1 MSGPFKT
8 LTRILAIVGKELIS
22 VVRRPGALL
31 SLVLGPFL
39 IMAIFGLGYSGYR
52 RPLDTVVVI
61 PPQSGLPADTDTYA
75 QVGGEGLRIVAVVP
89 DEQAAMERLA
99 RQEIDVVLVAPADIQ
114 KRFESGERTPIDVRV
129 NVTDPVLQSY
139 AVFLARGLEAA
150 INRNVIEQAVA
161 GSEGYAISKGVAASA
176 LPKIPPEVVAAPTEA
191 KVENV
196 APSVPTVV
204 QFFGPAVLA
213 LILQHMAVT
222 LIALSVV
229 RERTSGV
236 FELFR
241 ISPITT
247 AELVTGKL
255 IAFGLFSGA
264 IALLTVTL
272 LVVGFG
278 VPMLGDPGWLALIVI
293 LLIAASLGLGLLV
306 AAISDSEPQA
316 VQLSLLVL
324 LASVFFSGFVLA
336 IDEFSEPV
344 RSLIYALPV
353 ANGIRLMG
361 DFMFRGGTVVV
372 WQIWVLAGLAVGYVV
387 GAWLLL
393 RRVMARA

>member
-1 MSGPFKT
+1 MSPFKT
-8 LTRILAIVGKELIS
+8 LTRVLAIVGKELVSIL
-22 VVRRPGALL
+22 RRPGALL

-39 IMAIFGLGYSGYR
+39 IMALFGVGYSGYR

-61 PPQSGLPADTDTYA
+61 PADAGLPTGIETYQNVA
-75 QVGGEGLRIVAVVP
+75 GEGLRIVEVTN
-89 DEQAAMERLA
+89 DDRSAMERLNA
-99 RQEIDVVLVAPADIQ
+99 QAVDVVVVAPPGIQ
-114 KRFESGERTPIDVRV
+114 ESFKAGKRSEIDVRV
-129 NVTDPVLQSY
+129 NLTDPVEKSY
-139 AVFLARGLEAA
+139 AIFLTRGLEAA
-150 INRNVIEQAVA
+150 VNRQIIERAATEGQ
-161 GSEGYAISKGVAASA
+161 GYAVGQGATDAAR
-176 LPKIPPEVVAAPTEA
+176 IPPDVIAAPTQA
-191 KVENV
+191 KLENV
-196 APSVPTVV
+196 AQSSPTVV

-229 RERTSGV
+229 REKNSGL

-255 IAFGLFSGA
+255 IAYGLFAGA
-264 IALLTVTL
+264 VALVTTAV
-272 LVVGFG
+272 LVFGFG
-278 VPMLGDPGWLALIVI
+278 VPMLADAGWVALVVL
-293 LLIAASLGLGLLV
+293 LLIASSLGLGLLI

-336 IDEFSEPV
+336 IEEFREPV
-344 RSLIYALPV
+344 RSMIHALPV
-353 ANGIRLMG
+353 ANGIRLLT

-372 WQIWVLAGLAVGYVV
+372 WQIWLLAGLAAGYIL

-393 RRVMARA
+393 RRVIARA

>member
-1 MSGPFKT
+1 MSIFKT
-8 LTRILAIVGKELIS
+8 LTRILAIVGKELVS
-22 VVRRPGALL
+22 VIRRPGALL

-39 IMAIFGLGYSGYR
+39 IMAIFGAGYSGFR

-61 PPQSGLPADTDTYA
+61 PPGTGLPTDPDTYSK
-75 QVGGEGLRIVAVVP
+75 VGGEGLRIVEVVP
-89 DEQAAMERLA
+89 DETAAMQKLA
-99 RQEIDVVLVAPADIQ
+99 RQEVDVVVVAPPDVQA
-114 KRFESGERTPIDVRV
+114 RFKAGERTPVEVRV
-129 NVTDPVLQSY
+129 NVTDPVRQNY
-139 AVFLARGLEAA
+139 AIFLARGLEAA
-150 INRNVIEQAVA
+150 INRSVIEEAVA
-161 GSEGYAISKGVAASA
+161 QGEGYAIGQGVDPKA
-176 LPKIPPEVVAAPTEA
+176 LQKIPPDVVSAPTEA
-191 KVENV
+191 TVVNI
-196 APSVPTVV
+196 APSMPTVV

-229 RERTSGV
+229 RERRSGV

-264 IALLTVTL
+264 IALLTVGL

-278 VPMLGDPGWLALIVI
+278 VPMLGDPGWVALIVG
-293 LLIAASLGLGLLV
+293 LLVAASLGLGLLV
-306 AAISDSEPQA
+306 AALSDSEPQT

-344 RSLIYALPV
+344 RSMIYALPV
-353 ANGIRLMG
+353 ANGIRLIG
-361 DFMFRGGTVVV
+361 DFMFRGGTAAV
-372 WQIWVLAGLAVGYVV
+372 WQIWLLAGLSVGYIA

>member
-1 MSGPFKT
+1 MSLFKT

-31 SLVLGPFL
+31 SLVFGPFL

-52 RPLDTVVVI
+52 RPLNTIVVV
-61 PPQSGLPADTDTYA
+61 PPQAGLPTDKATYA
-75 QVGGEGLRIVAVVP
+75 QVAGEALQVVDVVP
-89 DEQAAMERLA
+89 DEAAAMLRLQ
-99 RQEIDVVLVAPADIQ
+99 RQEVDVLIIAPADITQ
-114 KRFESGERTPIDVRV
+114 RFKSGQRTPIIVRV
-129 NVTDPVLQSY
+129 NAADPVEGSY
-139 AVFLARGLEAA
+139 AIFVARGLEAT
-150 INRNVIEQAVA
+150 INRTIVQQAVSQ
-161 GSEGYAISKGVAASA
+161 GESYAIGKGATDLA
-176 LPKIPPEVVAAPTEA
+176 KIPPDVVAAPTEA
-191 KVENV
+191 TVENI
-196 APSVPTVV
+196 APSTPTVV
-204 QFFGPAVLA
+204 QYFGPAVLA
-213 LILQHMAVT
+213 LVLQHMAVT
-222 LIALSVV
+222 LIALSIV
-229 RERTSGV
+229 RERTSGL

-278 VPMLGDPGWLALIVI
+278 VPMLGDPGWLALVVM
-293 LLIAASLGLGLLV
+293 LVIAASLGLGLLI
-306 AAISDSEPQA
+306 AAVSDSEPQT

-353 ANGIRLMG
+353 ANGIRLIG
-361 DFMFRGGTVVV
+361 DFMFRGGTVASG
-372 WQIWVLAGLAVGYVV
+372 QIWLLAGLALAYIA

-393 RRVMARA
+393 RRVVSRA

>member
-1 MSGPFKT
+1 MSLFKT
-8 LTRILAIVGKELIS
+8 LTRILAIVGKELVS

-39 IMAIFGLGYSGYR
+39 IMAIFGAGYSGFR
-52 RPLDTVVVI
+52 RPLDTIVVV
-61 PPQSGLPADTDTYA
+61 PPQSGLPSDTDTYA
-75 QVGGEGLRIVAVVP
+75 KVGGEGLRIVAVVP
-89 DEQAAMERLA
+89 AADSAMEKLA
-99 RQEIDVVLVAPADIQ
+99 RQEVDVVLVAPADIQ
-114 KRFESGERTPIDVRV
+114 ARFRAGERTPIEVRV
-129 NVTDPVLQSY
+129 NVTDPVRQSY
-139 AVFLARGLEAA
+139 AIFLARGLEAA
-150 INRNVIEQAVA
+150 INRNVIQHAVA
-161 GSEGYAISKGVAASA
+161 EGESYVIGQGVDPSA
-176 LPKIPPEVVAAPTEA
+176 LKKIPPDVIAAPTEA
-191 KVENV
+191 SVENI
-196 APSVPTVV
+196 APSYPTVV

-229 RERTSGV
+229 RERRSGV

-264 IALLTVTL
+264 IALLTVAL
-272 LVVGFG
+272 LRVGFG
-278 VPMLGDPGWLALIVI
+278 VPMLADPGWVALIVG
-293 LLIAASLGLGLLV
+293 LLIAASLGLGLLI
-306 AAISDSEPQA
+306 AAVSDSEPQT

-353 ANGIRLMG
+353 ANGIRLIG
-361 DFMFRGGTVVV
+361 DFMFRGGTVAV
-372 WQIWVLAGLAVGYVV
+372 WQIWLLGGLAVGYVA

>member
-1 MSGPFKT
+1 VSLFKT
-8 LTRILAIVGKELIS
+8 LTRVLAIVGKELIS

-52 RPLDTVVVI
+52 RPLDTIVVV
-61 PPQSGLPADTDTYA
+61 PPQSGLPTDADTYA
-75 QVGGEGLRIVAVVP
+75 NVAGEGLRIVDVTP
-89 DEQAAMERLA
+89 DETTAMTKLG
-99 RQEIDVVLVAPADIQ
+99 RQEVDVVIVPPADIQ
-114 KRFESGERTPIDVRV
+114 SRFKSGQRTLVDVRV

-150 INRNVIEQAVA
+150 INRNVIETAIA
-161 GSEGYAISKGVAASA
+161 EGESYAISQGASKA
-176 LPKIPPEVVAAPTEA
+176 DLAKIPPDVIAAPTEA
-191 KVENV
+191 SVGNI
-196 APSVPTVV
+196 APSAPTVV
-204 QFFGPAVLA
+204 QFFGPAVLV
-213 LILQHMAVT
+213 LILQHMSIT

-229 RERTSGV
+229 RERRSGV
-236 FELFR
+236 FELFQV
-241 ISPITT
+241 SPITT

-264 IALLTVTL
+264 VALLTVVL
-272 LVVGFG
+272 LVLGFG
-278 VPMLGDPGWLALIVI
+278 VPMLGDAGWLALIVG
-293 LLIAASLGLGLLV
+293 LLISASLGLGLLI
-306 AAISDSEPQA
+306 AAVSDSEPQT

-353 ANGIRLMG
+353 ASGIRLVG
-361 DFMFRGGTVVV
+361 DFMFRGGTVAV
-372 WQIWVLAGLAVGYVV
+372 WQIWVLAGLTVGYIA

-393 RRVMARA
+393 RRVMSRA

>member
-1 MSGPFKT
+1 MSLFKK
-8 LTRILAIVGKELIS
+8 LTRILAIVGKELVT

-52 RPLDTVVVI
+52 RPLNTIVVI
-61 PPQSGLPADTDTYA
+61 PPQSGLPTDKSTYA
-75 QVGGEGLRIVAVVP
+75 SVGGEALQVVDVVP
-89 DEQAAMERLA
+89 DEAAATDRLL
-99 RQEIDVVLVAPADIQ
+99 RQEVDVVVVAPVDIQ
-114 KRFESGERTPIDVRV
+114 NRFKAGQRTPIDVKV
-129 NVTDPVLQSY
+129 NSTDPVEQSY
-139 AVFLARGLEAA
+139 AVFVARGLEAA
-150 INRNVIEQAVA
+150 INRTIVQQAVA
-161 GSEGYAISKGVAASA
+161 QGESYAISKGASELA
-176 LPKIPPEVVAAPTEA
+176 KIPPDVLAAPTQA
-191 KVENV
+191 NLENI
-196 APSVPTVV
+196 APSKPTVV
-204 QFFGPAVLA
+204 QYFGPAVLA

-229 RERTSGV
+229 RERTSGL

-278 VPMLGDPGWLALIVI
+278 VPMLGDAGWLALIVI
-293 LLIAASLGLGLLV
+293 LLIAASLGLGLLI
-306 AAISDSEPQA
+306 AAVSDSEPQT

-353 ANGIRLMG
+353 ANGIRLMS
-361 DFMFRGGTVVV
+361 DFMFRGGTVAA
-372 WQIWVLAGLAVGYVV
+372 WQIWVLGGLAVGYILA
-387 GAWLLL
+387 AWLLL
-393 RRVMARA
+393 RRALARA

>member
-1 MSGPFKT
+1 MSPFKT
-8 LTRILAIVGKELIS
+8 LTRVLAIVGKELVSIL
-22 VVRRPGALL
+22 RRPGALL

-39 IMAIFGLGYSGYR
+39 IMALFGVGYSGYR

-61 PPQSGLPADTDTYA
+61 PADAGLPTGIETYQNVA
-75 QVGGEGLRIVAVVP
+75 GEGLRIVEVTN
-89 DEQAAMERLA
+89 DDRSAMERLNA
-99 RQEIDVVLVAPADIQ
+99 QAVDVVVVAPPGIQ
-114 KRFESGERTPIDVRV
+114 KSFKEGKRSEIDVRV
-129 NVTDPVLQSY
+129 NLTDPVEKSY
-139 AVFLARGLEAA
+139 AIFLTRGLEAA
-150 INRNVIEQAVA
+150 VNRQIIERAATEGQ
-161 GSEGYAISKGVAASA
+161 GYAVGQGATDAAR
-176 LPKIPPEVVAAPTEA
+176 IPPDVIAAPTQA
-191 KVENV
+191 KLENV
-196 APSVPTVV
+196 AQSSPTVV

-229 RERTSGV
+229 REKNSGL

-255 IAFGLFSGA
+255 IAYGLFAGA
-264 IALLTVTL
+264 VALVTTAV
-272 LVVGFG
+272 LVFGFG
-278 VPMLGDPGWLALIVI
+278 VPMLADAGWVALVVL
-293 LLIAASLGLGLLV
+293 LLIASSLGLGLLI

-336 IDEFSEPV
+336 IEEFREPV
-344 RSLIYALPV
+344 RSMIHALPV
-353 ANGIRLMG
+353 ANGIRLLT

-372 WQIWVLAGLAVGYVV
+372 WQIWLLAGLAAGYIL

-393 RRVMARA
+393 RRVIARA

>member
-1 MSGPFKT
+1 MSLFKT
-8 LTRILAIVGKELIS
+8 MTRILAIVGKELIS

-52 RPLDTVVVI
+52 RPLSTIVVI
-61 PPQSGLPADTDTYA
+61 PPQSGLPTDLNTYA
-75 QVGGEGLRIVAVVP
+75 SVAGETLQIVAVLP
-89 DEQAAMERLA
+89 DEVSATDRLQ
-99 RQEIDVVLVAPADIQ
+99 RQEVDVVVVAPADIQ
-114 KRFESGERTPIDVRV
+114 QRFKAGERTAIDVRI
-129 NVTDPVLQSY
+129 NSTDPVEQSY
-139 AVFLARGLEAA
+139 AVFVARGLEAA
-150 INRNVIEQAVA
+150 VNRAIVEQAVSQ
-161 GSEGYAISKGVAASA
+161 GESYAISQGASDLA
-176 LPKIPPEVVAAPTEA
+176 KIPPDVIAAPTEA
-191 KVENV
+191 KVDNI
-196 APSVPTVV
+196 APSQPTVV
-204 QFFGPAVLA
+204 QYFGPAVLA

-222 LIALSVV
+222 LIALSIV
-229 RERTSGV
+229 RERTSGL

-264 IALLTVTL
+264 IALLTVSL
-272 LVVGFG
+272 LVFGFG
-278 VPMLGDPGWLALIVI
+278 VPMLGDPGWLALIVG

-306 AAISDSEPQA
+306 AAVSDSEPQA

-336 IDEFSEPV
+336 IDQFSEPV

-353 ANGIRLMG
+353 ANGISLIS
-361 DFMFRGGTVVV
+361 DFMFRGGTVAA
-372 WQIWVLAGLAVGYVV
+372 WQIWLLAGLAAGYIAA
-387 GAWLLL
+387 AWLLL